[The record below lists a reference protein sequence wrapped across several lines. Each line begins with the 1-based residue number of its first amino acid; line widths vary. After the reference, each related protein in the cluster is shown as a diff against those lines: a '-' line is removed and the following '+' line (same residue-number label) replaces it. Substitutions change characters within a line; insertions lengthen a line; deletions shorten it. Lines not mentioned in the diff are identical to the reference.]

1 MSGSTF
7 AYNFLPHAQNISS
20 LAVQHHVLGWD
31 FSQNF
36 PKIID
41 F

>member
-1 MSGSTF
+1 MSGSIF

-20 LAVQHHVLGWD
+20 LAVQHNILGWEV
-31 FSQNF
+31 SQNF
-36 PKIID
+36 SKIID